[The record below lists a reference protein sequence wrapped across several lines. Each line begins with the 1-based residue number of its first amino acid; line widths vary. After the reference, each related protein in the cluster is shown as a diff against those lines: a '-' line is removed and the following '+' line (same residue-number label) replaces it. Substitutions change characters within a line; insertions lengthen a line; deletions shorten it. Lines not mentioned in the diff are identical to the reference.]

1 MLSRYVYTKK
11 LQKRLRNDFKALYG
25 DFKYKSPKI
34 FDKKYIAVYTEHRK
48 QRFLQENQRRFYSPY
63 RSFCTRFC

>member
-34 FDKKYIAVYTEHRK
+34 FDKIFIAVYTEYRK
-48 QRFLQENQRRFYSPY
+48 CQGFAICSFLL
-63 RSFCTRFC
+63 